1 MTENPKRFEKAVLL
15 SLRAEHVPAVLN
27 GTKKAEYRKS
37 FPQSFEG
44 KVFVYECG
52 PKSRHKVVGIF
63 ETRGCARMHPD
74 LMASASQRER
84 VLDACEIAGM
94 PQAEFDELLEMSP
107 DEPAVTIVP
116 VLNPRHTVPL
126 TLDQFTDVFQARP
139 ECRKAPLSW
148 KETTVLAEAE
158 PGDEETEKET
168 TRTQGG
174 KE

>member
-52 PKSRHKVVGIF
+52 PKSRHKVVGLF
-63 ETRGCARMHPD
+63 ETRSCARMHPD
-74 LMASASQRER
+74 LMRSAAQRER
-84 VLDACEIAGM
+84 VLDACELSGM
-94 PQAEFDELLEMSP
+94 PQAEFEELLEMSP
-107 DEPAVTIVP
+107 DEPAVTIIP
-116 VLNPRHTVPL
+116 VLDPRHTVPL
-126 TLDQFTDVFQARP
+126 TLDQFTDIFQARP

-148 KETTVLAEAE
+148 KETTVLADA
-158 PGDEETEKET
+158 PDGDKETET
-168 TRTQGG
+168 TPEQGG
-174 KE
+174 NE

>member
-1 MTENPKRFEKAVLL
+1 MTKKFEKAVLL

-52 PKSRHKVVGIF
+52 PKSRHKVVGLF

-84 VLDACEIAGM
+84 VLDACEISGM
-94 PQAEFDELLEMSP
+94 PQAEFEELLEMSP

-116 VLNPRHTVPL
+116 VLGPRHMVPL
-126 TLDQFTDVFQARP
+126 TLDQFTDIFQARP

-158 PGDEETEKET
+158 PGEKET
-168 TRTQGG
+168 ENDTGTTPNQGG
-174 KE
+174 NE